1 MRGTGGGPSVEVRG
15 LTKDYGGGRGV
26 FDVSFA
32 VGPGEVLGFLGPN
45 GAGKT
50 VTMRHLMGFVR
61 PQAGEARI
69 CGLPCFERRPEV
81 QRHVGYLPGEAVC
94 IQEMTVASFLDLMAR
109 MRGLSDRMRMRELMG
124 TFELDGRARIRSLS
138 KGNRQKVSIVSAFMG
153 SPDVLLLDEPTSGL
167 DPLMQERFI
176 ELVQA
181 ERDRGAAA
189 LLSSHVFEEV
199 ERTCDHVAFIRA
211 GRIAAVRSLEE
222 VRFERGRSFEVSFS
236 SVSER
241 DRWAAACGLPGVE
254 PRGGASAL
262 AEGVS
267 DVGALVRSLAAFD
280 VTDLRTREQSLEETF
295 ISLYEGRDAAVG
307 SDAASR
313 GATGAAPTP
322 ARARHLGPERGR

>member
-26 FDVSFA
+26 FGVSFE
-32 VGPGEVLGFLGPN
+32 VRPGEVLGFLGPN

-81 QRHVGYLPGEAVC
+81 QRHVGYLPGETVSM
-94 IQEMTVASFLDLMAR
+94 QEMTVASFLDLMAR
-109 MRGLSDRMRMRELMG
+109 MRGLRDRTRMRELMG
-124 TFELDGRARIRSLS
+124 TFELDGRARIKSLS
-138 KGNRQKVSIVSAFMG
+138 KGNRQKASIVSAFMG

-181 ERDRGAAA
+181 ERDRGAAV

-199 ERTCDHVAFIRA
+199 ERTCDRVAFIRA
-211 GRIAAVRSLEE
+211 GRIAAVRTLEA
-222 VRFERGRSFEVSFS
+222 VRLERGRSFEVSFS
-236 SVSER
+236 SAAER
-241 DRWAAACGLPGVE
+241 DRWAAACGLSGVDA
-254 PRGGASAL
+254 RGGADAT
-262 AEGVS
+262 ATGVS
-267 DVGALVRSLAAFD
+267 DVGALVRSLAPFD
-280 VTDLRTREQSLEETF
+280 VVDLRTREQSLEETF
-295 ISLYEGRDAAVG
+295 ISLYEGAGAGAG
-307 SDAASR
+307 SGDDLVPAS
-313 GATGAAPTP
+313 TP
-322 ARARHLGPERGR
+322 AHGRHFGPERGK

>member
-1 MRGTGGGPSVEVRG
+1 MRGTGGGPAVEVCG

-26 FDVSFA
+26 FDVSFE
-32 VGPGEVLGFLGPN
+32 VRPGEVLGFLGPN

-69 CGLPCFERRPEV
+69 CGLPCFARRPEV
-81 QRHVGYLPGEAVC
+81 QRHVGYLPGEAVSM
-94 IQEMTVASFLDLMAR
+94 QEMTVAGFLDLMAR

-124 TFELDGRARIRSLS
+124 VFELDGRARIRGLS

-181 ERDRGAAA
+181 ERDRGAAV

-199 ERTCDHVAFIRA
+199 ERTCDRVAFIRS
-211 GRIAAVRSLEE
+211 GRIAAVRSLED
-222 VRFERGRSFEVSFS
+222 VRRDRGRSFEVWFS
-236 SVSER
+236 SASER
-241 DRWAAACGLPGVE
+241 DRWVATCGLAGAGA
-254 PRGGASAL
+254 RGRADAL
-262 AEGVS
+262 VTGVS
-267 DVGALVRSLAAFD
+267 DVGALVRSLAPFD
-280 VTDLRTREQSLEETF
+280 VVDLRTREQSLEEAF
-295 ISLYEGRDAAVG
+295 ISLYEGRGAA
-307 SDAASR
+307 
-313 GATGAAPTP
+313 GAAP
-322 ARARHLGPERGR
+322 ARGRHFGPERGR